1 MNLTKIAFTYRK
13 SILMVL
19 ALLLI
24 NGVFAYLTLPAQENP
39 TITIRQ
45 AIVTTSYPGMAP
57 ERVEQLITRAIEKEI
72 RKIPEV
78 EKLTSTSMTGQS
90 VIHVEIYD
98 RYFNLDNIWQDL
110 RNKVKQAQV
119 NLPEGTR
126 APFVND
132 SFGDVSVVTLALTAD
147 GFNLGEMYD
156 ISKHI
161 RDNLYSVAGV
171 ESS

>member
-1 MNLTKIAFTYRK
+1 
-13 SILMVL
+13 
-19 ALLLI
+19 
-24 NGVFAYLTLPAQENP
+24 
-39 TITIRQ
+39 
-45 AIVTTSYPGMAP
+45 
-57 ERVEQLITRAIEKEI
+57 
-72 RKIPEV
+72 
-78 EKLTSTSMTGQS
+78 MTGQS

-161 RDNLYSVAGV
+161 RDNLYSVAGTKKV
-171 ESS
+171 DILGVQAERIYLEVKTAKLAQLGISPRSIINELQNQNIISPGGEIDRFTFNRRGANR

>member
-57 ERVEQLITRAIEKEI
+57 ERVEQLITR
-72 RKIPEV
+72 V
-78 EKLTSTSMTGQS
+78 
-90 VIHVEIYD
+90 
-98 RYFNLDNIWQDL
+98 F
-110 RNKVKQAQV
+110 
-119 NLPEGTR
+119 R
-126 APFVND
+126 AK
-132 SFGDVSVVTLALTAD
+132 T
-147 GFNLGEMYD
+147 
-156 ISKHI
+156 
-161 RDNLYSVAGV
+161 
-171 ESS
+171 

>member
-1 MNLTKIAFTYRK
+1 MNLTQIAFTYRK
-13 SILMVL
+13 SVLMVL

-24 NGVFAYLTLPAQENP
+24 NGIFAYFTLPAQEDP
-39 TITIRQ
+39 SITIRN

-57 ERVEQLITRAIEKEI
+57 ERVEQLITRTLEKEI

-78 EKLTSTSMTGQS
+78 EKLTSTSTTGQS

-110 RNKVKQAQV
+110 RNKVKQAEA
-119 NLPEGTR
+119 NLPDGTR
-126 APFVND
+126 TPFVND

-147 GFNLGEMYD
+147 GFSYG
-156 ISKHI
+156 
-161 RDNLYSVAGV
+161 
-171 ESS
+171 